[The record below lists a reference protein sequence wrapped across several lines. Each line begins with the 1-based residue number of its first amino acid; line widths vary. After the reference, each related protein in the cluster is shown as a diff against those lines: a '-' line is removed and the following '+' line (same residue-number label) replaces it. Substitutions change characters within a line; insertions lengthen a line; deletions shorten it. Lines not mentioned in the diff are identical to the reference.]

1 MLTLA
6 TLLVSLGGVQAVAQF
21 SSGIEGTVHDTT
33 GAVVAGAK
41 VTLTDIRLGVSKETT
56 TGPSGYFRIDNVE
69 ASTYSVR
76 IQMSGF
82 ETWVSPSLTLAPA
95 EIRTL
100 APELK
105 LGAVSTNVEVSAT
118 ATTVDLTSATTGSVI
133 SPETLQTTPLTG
145 QNIYGLSALTP
156 GMTGAGVSTAGNDN
170 FTNEY
175 AININASG
183 LRQEENGY
191 QIDDAYT
198 NTPSRGGGTSISPN
212 PEIVQTVDV
221 RTNDFDAQKGRNGGA
236 TVDVYTNSG
245 SNDFHG
251 TFDYYFTNNT
261 LNATTHFENPVPVFS
276 RNEMGATM
284 GGPILKNKLFWFG
297 AIDVLRSSSAGG
309 GQFTVETQA
318 FDTWIKAN
326 LPNTVG
332 TSVLLATPPTVF
344 PTTGLQTV
352 SQYEAATP
360 NYFAA
365 PEGIPATLDV
375 VGLANI
381 TWSTP
386 KDGYQWS
393 FRIDDY
399 LGKND
404 RIYADVIRTYDTSG
418 QYGPRL
424 AMDGGQANSSDFV
437 NINWTHTFNSHLLN
451 QTGANII
458 RPYGSNLGF
467 PDAKIPY
474 INVNGGFSG
483 YGTWAP
489 GNFTQSTYGWHDVM
503 TATVKTHTLKFGAD
517 FFNIREVD
525 HQDGAF
531 DRPTFNFDSLLDMV
545 QDEATSET
553 GTHVSLLTHQ
563 EAPYDREYRELY
575 MGYYLQDDWKVT
587 PTLTLN
593 AGVRYDTM
601 LNLFSILDPHL
612 TNFVLGSGST
622 ENAQVASG
630 IAILA
635 KGTHVLD
642 HNVGGFTPRV
652 GFSWDVFGKGR
663 TAVRGGFGM
672 FEDQPPYLHITDL
685 VSVNLPNYYTPSVNV
700 RAGQSTPS
708 FQLCSAPQGWDEACP
723 VVNTSNVTVN
733 SSGGIDINGVPQPYG
748 AVVNGYSPNLK
759 MQQVEEWSLSVQQQ
773 LKNNLLVEVNYSA
786 SAVHHLLVY
795 NPDINRFA
803 GDLIKYNATGGLLP
817 PTLSR
822 LNNNF
827 GGLGYGTST
836 GNSSGNVGSIVVT
849 RPVSHGLALRGIYTL
864 GKSLDTMSNAQSLD
878 ANGITNENA
887 YQIENQNLNFQRGR
901 ADFDIHQQF
910 TADGTWTVPNH
921 YSSMMMRSI
930 LGGWQFG
937 GVWILQTGLPFTVYT
952 SAPFG
957 AVCAGNPAVAP
968 STYAPNGY
976 PAGDCYDLPPTSA
989 GPGLWNPGSTI
1000 TSDSGG
1006 DYNADGTTYDIP
1018 TVPSFGRHLTGQ
1030 KKANFLGGIFGTPVV
1045 GGVHVAAAKF
1055 PTPSLGAEGGLGRN
1069 TYDQPGYNNLDFT
1082 FEKFFG
1088 VPWFFG
1094 EKLKIEAKGEVFNL
1108 FNRSNLGEGGAISGD
1123 LSTGNFGQV
1132 TGQLPARS
1140 FQLHLRASF

>member
-1 MLTLA
+1 MTSTKFLIRIPTRIPIRILTLA
-6 TLLVSLGGVQAVAQF
+6 ILLAGLGAMQAAAQF

-33 GAVVAGAK
+33 GAVVAGAR
-41 VTLTDIRLGVSKETT
+41 VTLTDTRLGVSKETT
-56 TGPSGYFRIDNVE
+56 TNESGYFRIDSVA

-76 IQMSGF
+76 IQMTGF
-82 ETWVSPSLTLAPA
+82 ETWVESSLTLNIA
-95 EIRTL
+95 EIGTIT
-100 APELK
+100 PELK

-118 ATTVDLTSATTGSVI
+118 TATVDLTTPTTGSVI

-156 GMTGAGVSTAGNDN
+156 GMTGAGVSTGGNDN

-212 PEIVQTVDV
+212 PEIVQSVDV

-245 SNDFHG
+245 SNGFHG
-251 TFDYYFTNNT
+251 TFDYYFTNNSLT
-261 LNATTHFENPVPVFS
+261 ATTHFSNPVPIFQ
-276 RNEMGATM
+276 RNEMGATI
-284 GGPILKNKLFWFG
+284 GGPILRNKLFFFG
-297 AIDVLRSSSAGG
+297 AIDVLRSSAAGG
-309 GQFTVETQA
+309 GQFTTETQA
-318 FDTWIKAN
+318 FDTWLKGSAEA
-326 LPNTVG
+326 NTVAAQ
-332 TSVLLATPPTVF
+332 VLLSTPPTVF

-352 SQYEAATP
+352 SQYNASTATP
-360 NYFAA
+360 AYF
-365 PEGIPATLDV
+365 PLPADIGTFTGPV
-375 VGLANI
+375 VGLTNI
-381 TWSTP
+381 AWSTP
-386 KDGYQWS
+386 KNGYQWS
-393 FRIDDY
+393 FRIDEY

-531 DRPTFNFDSLLDMV
+531 DRPTFNFDSLLDMI

-553 GTHVSLLTHQ
+553 ATHVSLLTHQ
-563 EAPYDREYRELY
+563 EAPYDREYRALY
-575 MGYYLQDDWKVT
+575 MGYYLQDDWKVM
-587 PTLTLN
+587 PRLTVNL
-593 AGVRYDTM
+593 GVRYDTM

-622 ENAQVASG
+622 ENAQISSG
-630 IAILA
+630 TAILA

-652 GFSWDVFGKGR
+652 GFSWDVTGKGT

-685 VSVNLPNYYTPSVNV
+685 VSGNLPNYYTPSINV
-700 RAGQSTPS
+700 RAGQPTPV
-708 FQLCSAPQGWDEACP
+708 FQLCSAPQGWDEPCP

-733 SSGGIDINGVPQPYG
+733 SSGGISINGVPQPYG
-748 AVVNGYSPNLK
+748 ASLGAYSPKLK
-759 MQQVEEWSLSVQQQ
+759 MQQVEEWSLSLQQQ
-773 LKNNLLVEVNYSA
+773 LRNNLLVEVNYSA
-786 SAVHHLLVY
+786 SAVHHLLTY
-795 NPDINRFA
+795 NSDLNRFA
-803 GDLIKYNATGGLLP
+803 GDLIVNNG
-817 PTLSR
+817 TLTR

-827 GGLGYGTST
+827 AGIGYGTSDANST
-836 GNSSGNVGSIVVT
+836 GNFGSVVVS
-849 RPVSHGLALRGIYTL
+849 RPVSHGLALRGIYTM
-864 GKSLDTMSNAQSLD
+864 GKSLDEMSNAQSLD

-887 YQIENQNLNFQRGR
+887 YQIESQNLKFQRGR

-921 YSSMMMRSI
+921 YGSALMRNT

-952 SAPFG
+952 SAAFHGTCGTAATP
-957 AVCAGNPAVAP
+957 VAC
-968 STYAPNGY
+968 TEGQAFTVN
-976 PAGDCYDLPPTSA
+976 T
-989 GPGLWNPGSTI
+989 
-1000 TSDSGG
+1000 GG
-1006 DYNADGTTYDIP
+1006 DYNADGTNYDIP
-1018 TVPSFGRHLTGQ
+1018 NVPSFGRHLTGQ
-1030 KKANFLGGIFGTPVV
+1030 NKADFLKGIFGAPA
-1045 GGVHVAAAKF
+1045 GGTAAAKF
-1055 PTPSLGAEGGLGRN
+1055 PTPTLGAEGNLGRN
-1069 TYDQPGYNNLDFT
+1069 TYDASGYNNLDFT

-1094 EKLKIEAKGEVFNL
+1094 EKMKIEAKGEVFNL
-1108 FNRSNLGEGGAISGD
+1108 FNRSNLWTMSGD
-1123 LSTGNFGQV
+1123 LSTGNFGQA
-1132 TGQLPARS
+1132 TNQLPGRS

>member
-1 MLTLA
+1 MNGNGLAKETSMTSTKFLTKIPARILTLA
-6 TLLVSLGGVQAVAQF
+6 LFLAGLGGVQAVAQF

-33 GAVVAGAK
+33 GAVIAGAK
-41 VTLTDIRLGVSKETT
+41 VTVTDTRLGVSKETET
-56 TGPSGYFRIDNVE
+56 SQSGYFRIDSLA
-69 ASTYSVR
+69 ASTYSVK
-76 IQMSGF
+76 IQMTGF
-82 ETWVSPSLTLAPA
+82 ETWVQPALTLNIA
-95 EIRTL
+95 EIGTI

-118 ATTVDLTSATTGSVI
+118 AATVDLTTPTTGSVI

-145 QNIYGLSALTP
+145 QNIYGLASLTP
-156 GMTGAGVSTAGNDN
+156 GMTGAGVSTGNNDN

-212 PEIVQTVDV
+212 PEIVQSVDV

-245 SNDFHG
+245 SNAFHG
-251 TFDYYFTNNT
+251 TFDYYFTNNSLT
-261 LNATTHFENPVPVFS
+261 ATTHFSNPVPVFQ
-276 RNEMGATM
+276 RNEMGATI
-284 GGPILKNKLFWFG
+284 GGPILRNRLFFFG

-309 GQFTVETQA
+309 GQFTTETQA
-318 FDTWIKAN
+318 FDTWLKGSAEA
-326 LPNTVG
+326 NTVG
-332 TSVLLATPPTVF
+332 AQVLLSTPPTVF

-352 SQYEAATP
+352 SQYNASTATP
-360 NYFAA
+360 AYF
-365 PEGIPATLDV
+365 PLPADIGTFSGPV
-375 VGLANI
+375 VGLTNI
-381 TWSTP
+381 AWSTP

-404 RIYADVIRTYDTSG
+404 RIYVDAIRTYDTSG

-531 DRPTFNFDSLLDMV
+531 DRPTFNFDSLLDMI
-545 QDEATSET
+545 QDEPTSET

-563 EAPYDREYRELY
+563 EAPYDREYRALY
-575 MGYYLQDDWKVT
+575 MGYFLQDDWKVM
-587 PTLTLN
+587 PRLTVNL
-593 AGVRYDTM
+593 GVRYDTM
-601 LNLFSILDPHL
+601 VNLFSILDPHL
-612 TNFVLGSGST
+612 TNFVLGSGSS
-622 ENAQVASG
+622 ENAQIGSG
-630 IAILA
+630 TAILA

-652 GFSWDVFGKGR
+652 GFSWDVTGKGT

-685 VSVNLPNYYTPSVNV
+685 VSGNLPNYYTPSVNV
-700 RAGQSTPS
+700 RAGQPTPQ
-708 FQLCSAPQGWDEACP
+708 FQLCSAPQGWDEPCP

-733 SSGGIDINGVPQPYG
+733 SSGGISINGVPQLYG
-748 AVVNGYSPNLK
+748 ASLGAYSPKLK

-773 LKNNLLVEVNYSA
+773 LRNNLLVEVNYSA
-786 SAVHHLLVY
+786 SAVHHLLTY
-795 NPDINRFA
+795 NSDLNRFA
-803 GDLIKYNATGGLLP
+803 GDLIANNG
-817 PTLSR
+817 TLTR

-827 GGLGYGTST
+827 AGIGYGTSDANSN
-836 GNSSGNVGSIVVT
+836 GNFGSVVVE
-849 RPVSHGLALRGIYTL
+849 RPVSRGLALRGIYTV
-864 GKSLDTMSNAQSLD
+864 GKSLDEMSNAQSLD

-887 YQIENQNLNFQRGR
+887 YQIESQNLKFQRGR

-921 YSSMMMRSI
+921 YSNGLMRNT

-952 SAPFG
+952 SAAFHG
-957 AVCAGNPAVAP
+957 ACGTVAAPVACA
-968 STYAPNGY
+968 
-976 PAGDCYDLPPTSA
+976 AGQAFTV
-989 GPGLWNPGSTI
+989 NT
-1000 TSDSGG
+1000 GG
-1006 DYNADGTTYDIP
+1006 DYNADGTNYDVP
-1018 TVPSFGRHLTGQ
+1018 NVPSLGRHLTGQ
-1030 KKANFLGGIFGTPVV
+1030 NKADFLKGIFGSPT
-1045 GGVHVAAAKF
+1045 GGAAAAKF
-1055 PTPSLGAEGGLGRN
+1055 PAPALGGEGNLGRN
-1069 TYDQPGYNNLDFT
+1069 TYDASGYNNLDFT

-1094 EKLKIEAKGEVFNL
+1094 EKMKIEAKGEVFNL
-1108 FNRSNLGEGGAISGD
+1108 FNRSNLWTMSGD
-1123 LSTGNFGQV
+1123 LSTGNFGQA
-1132 TGQLPARS
+1132 TNQLPGRS
-1140 FQLHLRASF
+1140 FQLHMRASF

>member
-1 MLTLA
+1 LTLA
-6 TLLVSLGGVQAVAQF
+6 IFLVSLGGLQAFAQF

-33 GAVVAGAK
+33 GAVVAGAT
-41 VTLTDIRLGVSKETT
+41 VTMTDTRLGVSKSTMT
-56 TGPSGYFRIDNVE
+56 SQSGYFRIDSVA
-69 ASTYSVR
+69 ASTYSVQ
-76 IQMSGF
+76 IKMSGF
-82 ETWVSPSLTLAPA
+82 ETWANSALTLQVS
-95 EIRTL
+95 EVRTL

-105 LGAVSTNVEVSAT
+105 PGAVSTNVEVSAT
-118 ATTVDLTSATTGSVI
+118 AATVDLTSPTTGSVI
-133 SPETLQTTPLTG
+133 SNVTLQTTPLTG

-156 GMTGAGVSTAGNDN
+156 GMTGAGVSTSGNDN
-170 FTNEY
+170 YTNEY

-212 PEIVQTVDV
+212 PEIVQSVDV
-221 RTNDFDAQKGRNGGA
+221 RTNNFDAQKGRNGGA

-251 TFDYYFTNNT
+251 TFDYYFTNNS
-261 LNATTHFENPVPVFS
+261 LSATTHFSNPVPVFQ

-297 AIDVLRSSSAGG
+297 AIDVLRSSAAGG

-318 FDTWIKAN
+318 FDNWLKGSAEA
-326 LPNTVG
+326 NTVG
-332 TSVLLATPPTVF
+332 AQVLLSTPPTVF
-344 PTTGLQTV
+344 PTTGLQSV
-352 SQYEAATP
+352 SQYNAANATP
-360 NYFAA
+360 AYF
-365 PEGIPATLDV
+365 PLPADIGSFNNGNV

-381 TWSTP
+381 AWSTP
-386 KDGYQWS
+386 KNGYQWS
-393 FRIDDY
+393 FRVDDY

-404 RIYADVIRTYDTSG
+404 RIYVDAIRTDVTGG

-424 AMDGGQANSSDFV
+424 AMDGGTVQSSDFV

-458 RPYGSNLGF
+458 RPYGASLGF

-474 INVNGGFSG
+474 VNVNGGFSG

-575 MGYYLQDDWKVT
+575 MGYFLQDDWKVM
-587 PTLTLN
+587 PRLTLN

-601 LNLFSILDPHL
+601 LNLFSILSPHL
-612 TNFVLGSGST
+612 TNFVLGSGSS
-622 ENAQVASG
+622 ENAQIASG
-630 IAILA
+630 AAILA
-635 KGTHVLD
+635 SGTHVLN

-652 GFSWDVFGKGR
+652 GFSWDVFGKGT

-700 RAGQSTPS
+700 RAGQPTPS
-708 FQLCSAPQGWDEACP
+708 FQLCSPPQGWDEPCP
-723 VVNTSNVTVN
+723 VVDTSNVSVN
-733 SSGGIDINGVPQPYG
+733 SSGGVSINGVPQPYAASLG
-748 AVVNGYSPNLK
+748 AYSPNLK

-773 LKNNLLVEVNYSA
+773 VRNDLIVELNYSA
-786 SAVHHLLVY
+786 SAVHHLLSY
-795 NPDINRFA
+795 NPDVNRFA
-803 GDLIKYNATGGLLP
+803 GDLIQNNG
-817 PTLSR
+817 TLTR

-827 GGLGYGTST
+827 GGIGYGTSD
-836 GNSSGNVGSIVVT
+836 GNSFGNVGSLVVS
-849 RPVSHGLALRGIYTL
+849 RSGSHGLALRGIYTL
-864 GKSLDTMSNAQSLD
+864 GKSLDEMSNAQSLD

-887 YQIENQNLNFQRGR
+887 YQIESQNLKFQRGR
-901 ADFDIHQQF
+901 ADFDIHQQL
-910 TADGTWTVPNH
+910 TADGTWMVPNH
-921 YSSMMMRSI
+921 YGSMMMRSV

-937 GVWILQTGLPFTVYT
+937 GVWILQSGLPFTVYT
-952 SAPFG
+952 SAQFHGMCGTAAAPVACASGQPFT
-957 AVCAGNPAVAP
+957 VN
-968 STYAPNGY
+968 T
-976 PAGDCYDLPPTSA
+976 
-989 GPGLWNPGSTI
+989 
-1000 TSDSGG
+1000 GG
-1006 DYNADGTTYDIP
+1006 DYNADGTTYDLP
-1018 TVPSFGRHLTGQ
+1018 NVPSLGRHLSGQ
-1030 KKANFLGGIFGTPVV
+1030 SKSNFLNGVFGPPV
-1045 GGVHVAAAKF
+1045 GGAAAAKF
-1055 PTPSLGAEGGLGRN
+1055 PTPSLGVEGGLGRN
-1069 TYDQPGYNNLDFT
+1069 TYDAPGYNRLDFT
-1082 FEKFFG
+1082 VDKFFG

-1094 EKLKIEAKGEVFNL
+1094 EKLKIEAKGEIFNM
-1108 FNRSNLGEGGAISGD
+1108 FNRSNLWTMSGD
-1123 LSTGNFGQV
+1123 LSTGNFGQA
-1132 TGQLPARS
+1132 TNQLPARS
-1140 FQLHLRASF
+1140 FQLHLRASY